1 MSPPSSQG
9 TANLAVDEPRSR
21 ALADQAIA
29 VKRRNPVACRRC
41 RRLRSKCLHQSID
54 PPCDAC
60 KLAGSAAASECYFP
74 RRGEKDLD
82 RQFRRRRILS
92 SDAGRTGGDGDRSE
106 SSGPIPVLG
115 HPPTSPPSGS
125 SMQLSSEGSP
135 KVHRFFIPA
144 PSFDPEQVLPP
155 RDEVIEG
162 CRIFV
167 TSYFQLGFIPKAVF
181 LEGLIRNPSSVST
194 FLLTCML
201 SISARFTPSLAQRY
215 GSPRNATDYFLDLSR
230 AMVPAE
236 MYQPSL
242 ERIQAFF
249 LLAICQ
255 WGNGDKDR
263 SSMDMGVAVRM
274 AALLKLHCEESYVL
288 DENCPTEQ
296 VVRSESAR
304 RVFWMIQSQEN
315 LHSGYKTPAPF
326 PLEDITTLL
335 PCSEADF
342 AFGIIPSERAAL
354 AGTPPGLANPLLVH
368 SPNRCLFATLIQAHG
383 LWGTVARRA
392 GRSGYS
398 INKVPPWDKDSEHQ
412 NTIAELDNWEQ
423 SIPPRHAFSVW
434 NLRGWKSESLHLAYL
449 SVTMV
454 LRLSNIVTRRIYLE
468 NMLSALAQRPPD
480 QPSDMPP
487 PIIGDGSDSHQP
499 SEPTFSGSIPAGFW
513 EKTAHELFVNVW
525 KLYEQIDAF
534 FTMRAPDE
542 GFPQILVFCVY
553 ISGSLASYL
562 WRYPTLC
569 PSLADNAKMMAQRS
583 LEVLGEL
590 HAAWPTS
597 SKWQK
602 GLQQIATPLGVSP
615 ADGQGQGAETPSQRP
630 ESLHGT
636 LEDSNAPPSSINSQQ
651 TDTQPSSEL
660 REPSLTLSEG
670 MLGELMN
677 VFPIDNTYLSRLGSV
692 QVGTLSNEL
701 FDAELDAFLQGGFQ
715 YDLLGGW
722 GLGS

>member
-1 MSPPSSQG
+1 M
-9 TANLAVDEPRSR
+9 N
-21 ALADQAIA
+21 
-29 VKRRNPVACRRC
+29 
-41 RRLRSKCLHQSID
+41 
-54 PPCDAC
+54 
-60 KLAGSAAASECYFP
+60 
-74 RRGEKDLD
+74 
-82 RQFRRRRILS
+82 
-92 SDAGRTGGDGDRSE
+92 
-106 SSGPIPVLG
+106 
-115 HPPTSPPSGS
+115 
-125 SMQLSSEGSP
+125 
-135 KVHRFFIPA
+135 RFLIPA
-144 PSFDPEQVLPP
+144 PSFNPEQVLPP

-181 LEGLIRNPSSVST
+181 LEGLIRDPSSVST
-194 FLLTCML
+194 FLLSCML
-201 SISARFTPSLAQRY
+201 SISARFTPSLVQRY
-215 GSPRNATDYFLDLSR
+215 GSPGKATDYFLDLSR

-255 WGNGDKDR
+255 WGNGEKDR

-288 DENCPTEQ
+288 NENCPAED

-335 PCSEADF
+335 PCSEVDF
-342 AFGIIPSERAAL
+342 AFGVIPSERAAL
-354 AGTPPGLANPLLVH
+354 AGTPPGRANPQQVH
-368 SPNRCLFATLIQAHG
+368 SPSRCLFATLIQAHS
-383 LWGTVARRA
+383 LWGMVARQA
-392 GRSGYS
+392 GRTGYS
-398 INKVPPWDKDSEHQ
+398 VNKVPPWDEESEHRK
-412 NTIAELDNWEQ
+412 TIAELDNWEQ

-468 NMLSALAQRPPD
+468 NMLSALAQKPAN
-480 QPSDMPP
+480 QPSEMPP
-487 PIIGDGSDSHQP
+487 PTLTNTQSSTPSQP
-499 SEPTFSGSIPAGFW
+499 SEQVISSSPPASFW
-513 EKTAHELFVNVW
+513 EKTANSLFINVW

-562 WRYPTLC
+562 WRYPDLC
-569 PSLADNAKMMAQRS
+569 PSLSDKAQTMAQRS

-602 GLQQIATPLGVSP
+602 GLQQIATPLSASP
-615 ADGQGQGAETPSQRP
+615 VDGLQQDKTMPS
-630 ESLHGT
+630 HGPGPVQ
-636 LEDSNAPPSSINSQQ
+636 EAFRGE
-651 TDTQPSSEL
+651 DTQPSSNRSPLDDPGQTSESS
-660 REPSLTLSEG
+660 EPSLTLSEG
-670 MLGELMN
+670 MLGELMHL
-677 VFPIDNTYLSRLGSV
+677 FPTGNTHLTRLGNV
-692 QVGTLSNEL
+692 QAGTLSSDL
-701 FDAELDAFLQGGFQ
+701 FDAELDAFLQGGFH

-722 GLGS
+722 GRSGIGS